1 MGMRSQVLG
10 LHAATPGCVVYL
22 QNIRKSL
29 CALETTS
36 VVVLLVDAAARLGK
50 GCLVSHCV

>member
-10 LHAATPGCVVYL
+10 LHAATPGCVVFL

-36 VVVLLVDAAARLGK
+36 VVVLLVDAAALLGK
-50 GCLVSHCV
+50 GCLVLHCV